1 MTKDELWAAYVAKNP
16 QFDQPEAS
24 VTLSARGLRK
34 LFEQTWE
41 HAHAKGV
48 SNGRAAEAME
58 RDRAGRAMARDRAAK
73 ISNPFESFF
82 GKRGV

>member
-16 QFDQPEAS
+16 QFDQAEAS
-24 VTLSARGLRK
+24 VTLSARGLLK
-34 LFEQTWE
+34 LFDQTWE
-41 HAHAKGV
+41 HAHAKCV

-58 RDRAGRAMARDRAAK
+58 RDRAAK